1 MPPVQLIDVAAGEL
15 PRDRWAPDG
24 AGPGTEPEPLSAS
37 VADFL
42 TQRFGR
48 PPHPAPITSTRSQEG
63 TGPTRLTPDDLE
75 AFARAFGSS
84 VDAQAVVSTE
94 PLVRSARAT
103 GMSYLDLLAR
113 RTGSMPTAPDAVA
126 LPRNHHDVM
135 RVLQVCSER
144 SVAVVPFGGGTSVVG
159 GVTADLGGRPFV
171 SLDTSRMNRLL
182 SVNAVDMT
190 ATVGPGI
197 TGGELERLL
206 GARGLRWGHVP
217 QSWERASVGGYL
229 ATRSSGQASAGYG
242 RSTATAIGLRVAT
255 PAGEVVLG
263 RAPDSAAGPD
273 LRQLFLGS
281 EGTLGVITEATLSL
295 RPAPEVRRYEALLLP
310 DFQTGLD
317 AVRHIVQ
324 ARISP
329 DVLRLSDPDETQA
342 SLQMSGPSGTA
353 RAVFDRY
360 LELRGVDTGCLLIL
374 GWEDSRAQV
383 RRRREAVRDAL
394 KGTGAT
400 SLGQRVGRSWEHG
413 RFSGPRLRDTL
424 MGYGYLVET
433 LETATSWSD
442 LPRLREVIA
451 EALRASL
458 TQHAAPFV
466 MSHVSHTYPAGASL
480 YVTVLAPA
488 TSEDPAGQWREAKSH
503 VTDALMAH
511 GATLT
516 HHHAVGRDHAPW
528 YSQEVGPLGVRALA
542 AVKEAVDPE
551 WILNPGVLIER
562 P

>member
-1 MPPVQLIDVAAGEL
+1 MPPVPLIDVSAGEL
-15 PRDRWAPDG
+15 PRDRWAADG
-24 AGPGTEPEPLSAS
+24 ASTAGEPEPLSAS
-37 VADFL
+37 VRGFL
-42 TQRFGR
+42 TERFAQ
-48 PPHPAPITSTRSQEG
+48 PPQPAPASLDDRIP
-63 TGPTRLTPDDLE
+63 GPTRLDPDVLD

-84 VDAQAVVSTE
+84 AAARAVLSTD
-94 PLVRSARAT
+94 PRARAARAT

-113 RTGSMPTAPDAVA
+113 RTGELPIAPDAVA
-126 LPRNHHDVM
+126 LPRDHQDVM
-135 RVLQVCSER
+135 TVLRVCSKH
-144 SVAVVPFGGGTSVVG
+144 SIAVVPFGGGTSVVG
-159 GVTADLGGRPFV
+159 GVTADLAERPFV

-182 SVNAVDMT
+182 AVDATDMT

-206 GARGLRWGHVP
+206 AARGVRWGHVP

-242 RSTATAIGLRVAT
+242 RSTATAIGLRVAS

-273 LRQLFLGS
+273 LKQLFLGS
-281 EGTLGVITEATLSL
+281 EGALGVITEATLSV
-295 RPAPEVRRYEALLLP
+295 RPAPEVRRYEAVLLP

-329 DVLRLSDPDETQA
+329 DVLRLSDADETQA
-342 SLQMSGPSGTA
+342 SLRMSGPSGTA
-353 RAVFDRY
+353 RTVFDKY
-360 LELRGVDTGCLLIL
+360 LELRGVDEGCLLIL

-383 RRRREAVRDAL
+383 GRRRDAVRDAL

-433 LETATSWSD
+433 LETATSWSA

-458 TQHAAPFV
+458 TRDVAPFV

-480 YVTVLAPA
+480 YVTVLAPID
-488 TSEDPAGQWREAKSH
+488 SDDPAGQWREAKAH
-503 VTDALMAH
+503 VTEALMAQ

-528 YSQEVGPLGVRALA
+528 YPQEVGPLGVRVLA
-542 AVKEAVDPE
+542 AVKETVDPA